1 MNNLIRVILAVVGG
15 GIGALGTLMALV
27 MLLAGGANSTPAQ
40 LASIKRWMLA
50 WGVIGACSLIGC
62 VWLLQTRRPL
72 TAAGVGVFPM
82 LAVIAVFLWIEFTK
96 G

>member
-1 MNNLIRVILAVVGG
+1 MSNIIGVILAVVGG

-40 LASIKRWMLA
+40 LTSIKRWMLA
-50 WGVIGACSLIGC
+50 WGVIGVASLVGC
-62 VWLLQTRRPL
+62 VWLLQARRPM